1 MKKINFVIGLAFSML
16 SLGEPILIKTV
27 SLLTGIGVVFT
38 TSTKAETR
46 DAQFYY
52 ERGETKY
59 DKGNSKGAISDFTK
73 SIKINPYKDPYAYYY
88 RGYAKLDLK
97 DYKGAI
103 SDFTEAIKINPKDG
117 DAYFERGYAKTF
129 LKDYEG
135 AMFDNNKGLELL
147 GKSRVPISIEDIISR
162 KMLKRRTLMWKAY
175 NRFARFNGET
185 YEKPIT
191 YYIHDENTKNASTN
205 LPTAMRNSYE
215 MSNDE
220 EKFIVDFFTY
230 IDSYIDLDFKRVE
243 SKDKAMI
250 VIYKTPK
257 DGESGQGVM
266 DEPGDLRQYQITLAW
281 AESEYVLPKV
291 KNYSSLSTDT
301 AHTIAHEIGHAL
313 GLEHKDPGSRG
324 ITDLNMD
331 PDDLGISNKDTVM
344 SYNVFLYPKTL
355 DNFYTELDIK
365 ALQKIWGVEKNN

>member
-38 TSTKAETR
+38 TSAKAETK

-59 DKGNSKGAISDFTK
+59 DKGNLKGAISDFTK
-73 SIKINPYKDPYAYYY
+73 AIKINPYKDPYAYYS

-162 KMLKRRTLMWKAY
+162 KMLKRRT
-175 NRFARFNGET
+175 
-185 YEKPIT
+185 
-191 YYIHDENTKNASTN
+191 
-205 LPTAMRNSYE
+205 
-215 MSNDE
+215 
-220 EKFIVDFFTY
+220 
-230 IDSYIDLDFKRVE
+230 
-243 SKDKAMI
+243 
-250 VIYKTPK
+250 
-257 DGESGQGVM
+257 
-266 DEPGDLRQYQITLAW
+266 
-281 AESEYVLPKV
+281 
-291 KNYSSLSTDT
+291 
-301 AHTIAHEIGHAL
+301 
-313 GLEHKDPGSRG
+313 
-324 ITDLNMD
+324 
-331 PDDLGISNKDTVM
+331 
-344 SYNVFLYPKTL
+344 
-355 DNFYTELDIK
+355 
-365 ALQKIWGVEKNN
+365 